1 MSYTQINLKHNI
13 LVLNSDYNPINV
25 CSAKRA
31 IVLLLKEKAHLISN
45 KVIRL
50 VEYVRIPFYKMSNTK
65 PSRNMV
71 HKRDG
76 YRCSYCGCEKNLT
89 IDHIIPSSRGGSN
102 DWSNLTSCCG
112 PCNTKKANRTPEE
125 AGMRLLRPA
134 REPMNKVYLTLNV
147 ANVPEWNEFCYA

>member
-50 VEYVRIPFYKMSNTK
+50 VEYVRIPFYKISNSK

-89 IDHIIPSSRGGSN
+89 IDHIIPSSRGGDNS
-102 DWSNLTSCCG
+102 WENLTSCCIS
-112 PCNTKKANRTPEE
+112 CNTKKGNKTPEE
-125 AGMRLLRPA
+125 ANMQLRKPA
-134 REPMNKVYLTLNV
+134 KAPLNRVYLTLNV
-147 ANVPEWNEFCYA
+147 SNVPEWKDYSYA